1 MDTPVQACVH
11 HLTPTMNQKIPLRL
25 AACALPLLAGLA
37 FAQTAPTT
45 PATAPAAN
53 DDTTVK
59 LEAFTV
65 TGSNIKRAE
74 SEKALPVSVLGRDFI
89 EARDASTPVEFLL
102 ALPQVVNVPLNE
114 TATLGATARGDNS
127 SISLRGLSSG
137 NTLVLLNGRRLAPHP
152 ISAAEGDVPALSPNV
167 SQLPTRGIDRVEV
180 LRDGASSIYGSD
192 AVAGVVNYITDREYR
207 GTEWRA
213 RYGLS
218 DHKDASEA
226 RFTITHGRAF
236 AGDKGS
242 LYLNLDWFK
251 RGGVLTRDR
260 GFSSES
266 DLTYRAPPPW
276 NNFTTDSDFF
286 FRSSGSAYGNF
297 ITGSITGGVFTTG
310 RPTGV
315 SSTLVSASGTFF
327 LVPTTAGVGFKTTT
341 PSRVGIE
348 RDYYYNNNLF
358 RSIQPKSERINLVGT
373 AEYKFNDRLSGFV
386 DFSFYHAQSRGI
398 REPDQVSRSSD
409 GDVIVPATNPFNP
422 FGTRFYHPTGLANT
436 DGTPR
441 LTGTPSPVVISNKRY
456 LDFGNREFSVD
467 SDVWRIVG
475 GLRGTMFDDWSWESS
490 LLYTLARTKDNERG
504 ASRESL
510 FQEALNQTDPARAL
524 NPFNQLFAVQGGT
537 LVVTGPYSNPRS
549 VIDTFQR
556 NFLREGETSIAS
568 WDFRTSGE
576 LAEIFGRTVSA
587 AAGLEARRETYDDER
602 PAYAG
607 LNPAGSGLDPLDNDF
622 LAFSPNS
629 DTHADRDVFGAYAE
643 IGLPL
648 FGRKNRLPLV
658 RSLDLSASIR
668 YEKYSDFGDTTKP
681 KVGLTWR
688 PLDWMLLRASYNE
701 GFRAPNLAQLFTGE
715 LVRSSSQTDS
725 YRSTVTLL
733 PSDGAQNRLFRRSG
747 NQNLRPEEAEGLSVG
762 VVVDVPG
769 VKGLTLTADY
779 WEIRQDGAI
788 STSGGVTEDTD
799 ALLAATQAALA
810 AGQSINNIDLGSGTA
825 NYQGDPSV
833 VRNPVTQADRDAFA
847 AYNAT
852 RPASQQRAVVGSIA
866 FIRETYFNR
875 AERFTNGL
883 DFEVSYRF
891 PKLAFGNLNF
901 STEWTYVID
910 AYAYDAPNTPR
921 NDLRWQNSAPIW
933 KGNASL
939 TWRKGAWRA
948 GVSALYTGDYQD
960 ADGSTTQAVFESLGR
975 PGYIVQTFDTGAN
988 RYRFLVDAL
997 TTYNAYVSY
1006 HVPKNGGL
1014 RENLSTGV
1022 LMGLLSDTTVRL
1034 GVLNLTNEEPPLAV
1048 DSRGYSTSVYNSV
1061 ARGRIWSLELS
1072 RKF

>member
-1 MDTPVQACVH
+1 
-11 HLTPTMNQKIPLRL
+11 MNQQTSLRL
-25 AACALPLLAGLA
+25 AACALPLFASLA
-37 FAQTAPTT
+37 FAQTAPST
-45 PATAPAAN
+45 PATPAETDEN
-53 DDTTVK
+53 TVK

-65 TGSNIKRAE
+65 TGSNIKRTE

-89 EARDASTPVEFLL
+89 DARDASTPVEFLL
-102 ALPQVVNVPLNE
+102 SLPQVVNVPLNE

-167 SQLPTRGIDRVEV
+167 SQLPSRGIDRIEV

-207 GTEWRA
+207 GTEVRA
-213 RYGLS
+213 RYGMS

-226 RFTITHGRAF
+226 RFTITHGRGF
-236 AGDKGS
+236 ADDKGS

-260 GFSSES
+260 SFSSES
-266 DLTYRAPPPW
+266 DLTARAPAPW
-276 NNFTTDSDFF
+276 NDFGVDGDFF
-286 FRSSGSAYGNF
+286 FRSSGSAFGNF
-297 ITGSITGGVFTTG
+297 ITGSVSGGVFTAG

-315 SSTLVSASGTFF
+315 SSSLVAASGTFF
-327 LVPTTAGVGFKTTT
+327 FVPTSAGVGFKTTT

-348 RDYYYNNNLF
+348 REYYYNNNLF

-373 AEYKFNDRLSGFV
+373 AEYKFSDRLTGFV
-386 DFSFYHAQSRGI
+386 DFSLYHAQSNGI
-398 REPDQVSRSSD
+398 REPDQVSRSAD
-409 GDVIVPATNPFNP
+409 GDLIVPATNPYNP
-422 FGTRFYHPTGLANT
+422 FGTRFYHPTGLAST

-456 LDFGNREFSVD
+456 LDFGNREFVVD
-467 SDVWRIVG
+467 SDVWRLVG
-475 GLRGTMFDDWSWESS
+475 GLRGTMFDRWNWESS
-490 LLYTLARTKDNERG
+490 VLYTMARTKDDERG

-510 FQEALNQTDPARAL
+510 FQEALNRTDPTQAL
-524 NPFNQLFAVQGGT
+524 NPFNYLFAVQGST

-568 WDFRTSGE
+568 WDFRASGE
-576 LAEIFGRTVSA
+576 LLEVFGRTLSG
-587 AAGLEARRETYDDER
+587 AAGVEVRQETYDDER
-602 PAYAG
+602 PAFAG
-607 LNPAGSGLDPLDNDF
+607 LNPASSGLDPLDNDF

-643 IGLPL
+643 FGLPL
-648 FGRKNRLPLV
+648 FGQRHNVPFL

-681 KVGLTWR
+681 KIGVTWR
-688 PLDWMLLRASYNE
+688 PTDWVLLRASYNE

-715 LVRSSSQTDS
+715 LVRSSSQQDT
-725 YRSTVTLL
+725 YRNSVTLL

-762 VVVDVPG
+762 VVVDVP
-769 VKGLTLTADY
+769 VFKGLTLTADY
-779 WEIRQDGAI
+779 WEIRQNGAI
-788 STSGGVTEDTD
+788 STSGGVPEDTD
-799 ALLAATQAALA
+799 ALIVATQAALA
-810 AGQSINNIDLGSGTA
+810 AGQNINSIDLGSGTA

-847 AYNAT
+847 LYNST
-852 RPASQQRAVVGSIA
+852 RTPGNQRAVVGSIA

-883 DFEVSYRF
+883 DLELAYRF
-891 PKLAFGNLNF
+891 PKLPIGSLNF

-910 AYAYDAPNTPR
+910 AYAYDAPNAPR
-921 NDLRWQNSAPIW
+921 NDLRWQGSAPIW

-939 TWRKGAWRA
+939 TWRKGNWRA
-948 GVSALYTGDYQD
+948 GISALYTGDFQD
-960 ADGSTTQAVFESLGR
+960 ADGSTTLANYNAAGT
-975 PGYIVQTFDTGAN
+975 PPYIVNTFDTGAQ

-997 TTYNAYVSY
+997 TTYNAYVTY

-1022 LMGLLSDTTVRL
+1022 LQGLLSDTTVRL
-1034 GVLNLTNEEPPLAV
+1034 GVLNLTDEEPPLAV